1 MSGNTIVA
9 AGLPPYLRLFARSNR
24 FRLVG
29 RLGEGGMGTVY
40 RVHDRELSQDVALKV
55 MRRAGPA
62 ALQALKREF
71 RSRAGLSHP
80 NLVQLHDLI
89 TGDDFCGFS
98 MELVEGVDFLGWVRP
113 ELARGPR
120 KARGA
125 GAGPPPAEALCRL
138 RAGLTQ
144 LVRGLRALHAG
155 GLVHRDIKPANVLGT
170 ASGRIV
176 IVDFGLAVELQEGL
190 LPRGGLSS
198 AVGTLPYMAPEQLQ
212 GAPLTPASDLYA
224 VGLMLYEALTGLRP
238 FQDETAYLLTGEE
251 ALLLH
256 RRHCSP
262 PSDPRAL
269 APGIPDDLAELAM
282 SLLAF
287 APGNRP
293 DAGALLARLAR
304 EEEDGPWTGDTLLLP
319 PRTRFVGR
327 ASELAFLDAA
337 LRECLDGHRQVT
349 VRVHGPSGIGKST
362 LVREFL
368 QRQDG
373 LLVLKGRCHPQEA
386 VAYRSLDPVIDALAL
401 HLIQLGDVDL
411 APLVPAHAYA
421 MVRLFPVLGR
431 FSAFR
436 EAPVPAA
443 LPADVELRG
452 LGAEAL
458 RELLRRLAQ
467 RCPLVVW
474 IDDAHWGDAGSARL
488 LAELLRSPGSPALLL
503 VLSYRDEDRGCVD
516 VYEAELASDSIR
528 RLGLGPLDE
537 EDTRALALQFL
548 VGTSGWPEALRSVA
562 GQAGGNPF
570 VVCEVSRYLA
580 SAAARGESP
589 ETLAPPD
596 LARLLARR
604 LHALPPPQRVLVEL
618 AAVAGVA
625 LPQGV
630 LLAGAGL
637 GPGARPLLFELCDA
651 SLLRRACGERS
662 ERVTFY
668 HDRTREVALA
678 ELVADERAVRH
689 RALAEALEQAGSEE
703 LELLTAQW
711 LGAGEPVRAGRY
723 AVDAAGRAAHALAFE
738 QAARL
743 YVQALALLGDTE
755 DRVDLLDRLGDAL
768 SNQGRKAEAAARYLE
783 AAEALGGRNPERGRR
798 LKRRAAEQLI
808 KCGRVEEGWRL
819 LREVLEE
826 LGVRARRTRWQ
837 AVLWA
842 RWDRLRFLL
851 THREPEARASSQVP
865 PEERPRL
872 EALWAAATSFAMVDH
887 LAADVFRMRY
897 LRRVLAVGDASS
909 VCRALASEVAMEAHL
924 KCAWLERHA
933 AKLLAQVER
942 LARWTGDARDEG
954 WWLLACAIRAFT
966 HGRWSEAVAACERGE
981 ALLRQRCTG
990 VTWELDMLAVYNH
1003 GALAMRGELGR
1014 LGERVERFLEDSTR
1028 RGDIFGILESCL
1040 GDSMLAWLARGQG
1053 ERAGGLAREAL
1064 EALEKGSAGVGG
1076 WNDASRVGQSQR
1088 VSYCVLTAEV
1098 HASLYAYAGQPWR
1111 AWREVQ
1117 ARWDRMYRVAPS
1129 LRFYDAHVLYSR
1141 ARVAL
1146 AAAEGLAE
1154 GQPPPPDVDARW
1166 TRRALLADAGEQAGR
1181 LERESLAMGA
1191 PLSAL
1196 VRAGL
1201 ARLEGGVG
1209 AARTLLAEAL
1219 EGFEAEDMAL
1229 HHEAARYALGVLQAG
1244 EEGRALQA
1252 RAEAWMEAQG
1262 VVDPRVLVATL
1273 APGLGLRSQSPTRL
1287 PALE

>member
-29 RLGEGGMGTVY
+29 RVGEGGMGTVY
-40 RVHDRELSQDVALKV
+40 RVHDRELGQDVALKV
-55 MRRAGPA
+55 MRRAGPT

-71 RSRAGLSHP
+71 RSRAGLGHP

-120 KARGA
+120 RARGA
-125 GAGPPPAEALCRL
+125 GASPPSAEALVRL
-138 RAGLTQ
+138 RDGLTQ

-190 LPRGGLSS
+190 FPRGGLSS
-198 AVGTLPYMAPEQLQ
+198 AAGTLPYMAPEQLQ

-238 FQDETAYLLTGEE
+238 FQDETAYLLTGDE
-251 ALLLH
+251 ARLLH

-282 SLLAF
+282 ALLDF
-287 APGNRP
+287 TPGNRP
-293 DAGALLARLAR
+293 DAGTLLARLGR
-304 EEEDGPWTGDTLLLP
+304 EEGPWAGDTLLLP

-327 ASELAFLDAA
+327 ASELAVLDAA
-337 LRECLDGHRQVT
+337 LRESLDGHRQVT

-386 VAYRSLDPVIDALAL
+386 VAYRSLDPVIDALAS
-401 HLIQLGDVDL
+401 HLLQLGAADL
-411 APLVPAHAYA
+411 AALVPAHAHA

-431 FSAFR
+431 VSALR
-436 EAPVPAA
+436 EAPVPAN
-443 LPADVELRG
+443 LPVDVELRR

-458 RELLRRLAQ
+458 RELLRRLAE

-474 IDDAHWGDAGSARL
+474 IDDAHWGDADSARL

-503 VLSYRDEDRGCVD
+503 VLSYRDADCGCAD
-516 VYEAELASDSIR
+516 VYEAQLASDNIR

-537 EDTRALALQFL
+537 EDTRELARQFL
-548 VGTSGWPEALRSVA
+548 VGGSGGPEALRSVA
-562 GQAGGNPF
+562 GRAGGNPF

-596 LARLLARR
+596 LARLLAGR
-604 LHALPPPQRVLVEL
+604 LLALPPPQRALVEL
-618 AAVAGVA
+618 AAVAGVP

-637 GPGARPLLFELCDA
+637 GPGARPLLLELCDA

-678 ELVADERAVRH
+678 QLADGERAVRH
-689 RALAEALEQAGSEE
+689 RAVAEALEHVGSEN
-703 LELLTAQW
+703 LELLTHQW

-723 AVDAAGRAAHALAFE
+723 AVDAAARAAHVLAFE

-743 YVQALALLGDTE
+743 YAQALSLLGDAA
-755 DRVDLLDRLGDAL
+755 DRPALLERLGDAL
-768 SNQGRKAEAAARYLE
+768 SNLGRKADAAARYLE
-783 AAEALGGRNPERGRR
+783 AAEALGGGDAGQVRTLR
-798 LKRRAAEQLI
+798 RRAAEQSI
-808 KCGRVEEGWRL
+808 KCGRVEEGWRV
-819 LREVLEE
+819 LRAVLGE
-826 LGVRARRTRWQ
+826 LDVPVPRTRRQ
-837 AVLWA
+837 ALLGAGWN
-842 RWDRLRFLL
+842 RLRFLQA
-851 THREPEARASSQVP
+851 HREPVARASSQVP
-865 PEERPRL
+865 PGERPRL
-872 EALWAAATSFAMVDH
+872 EALWTAATSFAMVDH
-887 LAADVFRMRY
+887 VLADAFRMRY
-897 LRRVLAVGDASS
+897 LRRVLAVGEASS
-909 VCRALASEVAMEAHL
+909 VCKALAFEVAMEAHL
-924 KCAWLERHA
+924 KGGWMERHA
-933 AKLLAQVER
+933 EKLLAQVER
-942 LARWTGDARDEG
+942 LARWTGDACDEG
-954 WWLLACAIRAFT
+954 WWRLACATRAFT

-981 ALLRQRCTG
+981 FLLRQRCIG
-990 VTWELDMLAVYNH
+990 VTWELDMLAVYHH
-1003 GALAMRGELGR
+1003 GALAMRGELRR

-1053 ERAGGLAREAL
+1053 ERAWALARGAL
-1064 EALEKGSAGVGG
+1064 DELEKGSAGAEA
-1076 WNDASRVGQSQR
+1076 WNDASRVGLGQR
-1088 VSYCVLTAEV
+1088 ASYSVLTAVV
-1098 HASLYAYAGQPWR
+1098 HASLYAGQPWR

-1117 ARWDRMYRVAPS
+1117 ARWAGLYRATPS
-1129 LRFYDAHVLYSR
+1129 LRFYDAHVRHAR
-1141 ARVAL
+1141 ARAAL
-1146 AAAEGLAE
+1146 AAAEELGE
-1154 GQPPPPDVDARW
+1154 GQSPPGDVDARW
-1166 TRRALLADAGEQAGR
+1166 TRRALLADARAQAR
-1181 LERESLAMGA
+1181 LIGRESLAMGA
-1191 PLSAL
+1191 PVSAL
-1196 VRAGL
+1196 VRAGV
-1201 ARLEGGVG
+1201 ARLEGDTD

-1219 EGFEAEDMAL
+1219 EGFEAADMAL
-1229 HHEAARYALGVLQAG
+1229 HREAARYALGALQAG

-1252 RAEAWMEAQG
+1252 RAEAWLEAQG
-1262 VVDPRVLVATL
+1262 VVDARALVATL
-1273 APGLGLRSQSPTRL
+1273 APGLGLR
-1287 PALE
+1287 AG